1 MVVDHWLSERK
12 LMPKDLRK
20 AYDSLF
26 MLVFLL
32 VWKERN
38 SRVFDRFGTIPAWL
52 LPKINLE
59 AGQWVAA
66 GFRRLMP
73 LFVCWSQTV

>member
-1 MVVDHWLSERK
+1 
-12 LMPKDLRK
+12 MPKDLRK

-26 MLVFLL
+26 LLVFLL
-32 VWKERN
+32 VSKERN
-38 SRVFDRFGTIPAWL
+38 SRVFDIFATMLAWL

-66 GFRRLMP
+66 RFRRLMP
-73 LFVCWSQTV
+73 LFVCWSQIVSV